1 MTEGSDEM
9 FKVLDKKLILIPFA
23 VILLHIVILS
33 TFILVNNFSFGILS
47 FFVSTIIL
55 ILVYIYANR
64 WLNLSEDNLQVLA
77 KDMATGKQY
86 AVDEIPFGLIILNEQ
101 DEVIW
106 MNEYMENVVP
116 VDLYKEPIN
125 MIFPNLLTTLT
136 ANNLTSTDTFYNERY
151 YRVYHEE
158 DINALH
164 FVEVTKEKELE
175 AKIENGQPVIGILFL
190 DNYDDVT
197 QNMTEALKSELN
209 NIITTSINNWS
220 TDHHIYIR
228 RFSNDRFIIVMNSES
243 LSSVEETKFNL
254 LDSIREETQEMGAQ
268 ITLSIGIGEG
278 SDDFIE
284 VGHLAQSALDLSLG
298 RGGDQVA
305 IKSANGSARFY
316 GGKTDPM
323 EKRTRVKARV
333 MAHALRDILQEGDNV
348 IIMGHKNPDVDS
360 IGASIGVAKI
370 ANSNGIEAKIV
381 LNESD
386 LDDTLSRLMKEVRD
400 HENLYDLFISSEDTW
415 DIMTPKTTVVVVDT
429 HRPSMVLDMDILNK
443 ATRKV
448 VIDHHRR
455 ADEMISNPLLVY
467 MEPYASSA
475 CELVAELLEYQYK
488 QNKMSRIEAT
498 VMLTGIIVDTRNYTL
513 RTGSRTFDA
522 ASYLRSNGADPVL
535 AQTFLK
541 DDIDTFIARS
551 DLIKSANIDK
561 YGIAIVKADPTMTYH
576 PVTVAQAADT
586 LLQMEGVRAS
596 FVIATR
602 EDESVGIS
610 ARSLGEV
617 NVQIVMEALGGG
629 GHLTNAAT
637 RRTNVTIEELYNELV
652 SEIEKVRDSRSED
665 E

>member
-1 MTEGSDEM
+1 M

-23 VILLHIVILS
+23 IMLLHIVILC

-64 WLNLSEDNLQVLA
+64 WLSLSENNLQLLA
-77 KDMATGKQY
+77 KDIATGKQY
-86 AVDEIPFGLIILNEQ
+86 TVDDLPFGLIILNDD
-101 DEVIW
+101 DEIMW
-106 MNEYMENVVP
+106 MNEYMESVVP
-116 VDLYKEPIN
+116 EELYKEPIN
-125 MIFPNLLTTLT
+125 VTFPNLLTTLRT
-136 ANNLTSTDTFYNERY
+136 NNLTSTEAVYNDRY
-151 YRVYHEE
+151 YSVYHEE
-158 DINALH
+158 DIKALH
-164 FVEVTKEKELE
+164 FVDITKLKELE
-175 AKIENGQPVIGILFL
+175 NKIENARPVIGILFL

-209 NIITTSINNWS
+209 NMITTAINEWA
-220 TDHHIYIR
+220 TEHHIYIR
-228 RFSNDRFIIVMNSES
+228 RFSNDRFMIVMNTES
-243 LSSVEETKFNL
+243 LKSLEKTKFEL
-254 LDSIREETQEMGAQ
+254 LDTVRDNTQEIGAQ

-278 SDDFIE
+278 SADYTE
-284 VGHLAQSALDLSLG
+284 VGQLAQSALDLSLG

-305 IKSANGSARFY
+305 IKAVNGAARFY

-333 MAHALRDILQEGDNV
+333 MAHALRDILKEGDNV
-348 IIMGHKNPDVDS
+348 IIMGHKSPDVDS

-370 ANSNGIEAKIV
+370 ASSNDIDAKIV

-386 LDDTLSRLMKEVRD
+386 LDDTLSRLMNEVRD
-400 HENLYDLFISSEDTW
+400 HESLYNLFISSDDAW
-415 DIMTPKTTVVVVDT
+415 DIMTPNTTVVVVDT
-429 HRPSMVLDMDILNK
+429 HRPSMVLDEDILNK

-535 AQTFLK
+535 AQKFLK

-561 YGIAIVKADPTMTYH
+561 HGIAIVKADPTMTYH

-596 FVIATR
+596 FVVAIR
-602 EDESVGIS
+602 EDESIGIS

-617 NVQIVMEALGGG
+617 NVQIIMEALGGG

-637 RRTNVTIEELYNELV
+637 RRTDLTIDELYDELV
-652 SEIEKVRDSRSED
+652 TEIENARDSRSED

>member
-1 MTEGSDEM
+1 M

-23 VILLHIVILS
+23 IMLLHIVILC

-64 WLNLSEDNLQVLA
+64 WLSLSENNLQSLA
-77 KDMATGKQY
+77 KDIATGKQY
-86 AVDEIPFGLIILNEQ
+86 TVDELPFGLIILNDD
-101 DEVIW
+101 DEIMW
-106 MNEYMENVVP
+106 MNEYMERVVP

-125 MIFPNLLTTLT
+125 VTFPNLLTTLRS
-136 ANNLTSTDTFYNERY
+136 NNLTSTETMYNDRH
-151 YRVYHEE
+151 YRVYYEE
-158 DINALH
+158 DIKALH
-164 FVEVTKEKELE
+164 FVDITQLKELE
-175 AKIENGQPVIGILFL
+175 NKIENARPVIGILFL

-197 QNMTEALKSELN
+197 QNMSEALKSELN
-209 NIITTSINNWS
+209 NMITTSINEWA
-220 TDHHIYIR
+220 TEYDIYIR
-228 RFSNDRFIIVMNSES
+228 RFSNDRFMIIMNSES
-243 LSSVEETKFNL
+243 LKSVEKTKFGL
-254 LDSIREETQEMGAQ
+254 LDTVRDNTQEIGAQ

-278 SDDFIE
+278 SDDYIE

-305 IKSANGSARFY
+305 IKAVNGSARFY

-333 MAHALRDILQEGDNV
+333 MAHALRDILLESDNV

-370 ANSNGIEAKIV
+370 ASSNDIDAKII

-400 HENLYDLFISSEDTW
+400 HESLYNLFISSEDAW
-415 DIMTPKTTVVVVDT
+415 DIMTPNTTVVVVDT
-429 HRPSMVLDMDILNK
+429 HRPSMVLDEDILNK

-498 VMLTGIIVDTRNYTL
+498 IMLTGIIVDTRNYTL

-535 AQTFLK
+535 AQNFLK

-551 DLIKSANIDK
+551 DLIKSANIDEH
-561 YGIAIVKADPTMTYH
+561 GIAIVKADPTMTYH
-576 PVTVAQAADT
+576 PVTMAQAADT

-596 FVIATR
+596 FVVATR
-602 EDESVGIS
+602 EDESIGIS

-617 NVQIVMEALGGG
+617 NVQLVMEALGGG

-637 RRTNVTIEELYNELV
+637 RRTDLTIDELYDELV
-652 SEIEKVRDSRSED
+652 MEIENVRDSRSED

>member
-1 MTEGSDEM
+1 M
-9 FKVLDKKLILIPFA
+9 
-23 VILLHIVILS
+23 LLHIVILC
-33 TFILVNNFSFGILS
+33 TFIIVNNFSFGILS

-64 WLNLSEDNLQVLA
+64 WLSLSENNLQSLA
-77 KDMATGKQY
+77 KDIATGKQY
-86 AVDEIPFGLIILNEQ
+86 TVDELPFGLIILNDD
-101 DEVIW
+101 DEIMW
-106 MNEYMENVVP
+106 MNEYMERVVP

-125 MIFPNLLTTLT
+125 VTFPNLLTTLRS
-136 ANNLTSTDTFYNERY
+136 NNLTSTEAMYNDRH

-158 DINALH
+158 DIKALH
-164 FVEVTKEKELE
+164 FVDITKLKELE
-175 AKIENGQPVIGILFL
+175 NKIENARPVIGILFL

-209 NIITTSINNWS
+209 NMITTSINEWA
-220 TDHHIYIR
+220 TEHHIYIR
-228 RFSNDRFIIVMNSES
+228 RFSNDRFMIVMNSES
-243 LSSVEETKFNL
+243 LKSVEKTKFGL
-254 LDSIREETQEMGAQ
+254 LDTVRDNTQEIGAQ

-278 SDDFIE
+278 SDDYIE

-305 IKSANGSARFY
+305 IKAVNGSARFY

-333 MAHALRDILQEGDNV
+333 MAHALRDILLEGDNV
-348 IIMGHKNPDVDS
+348 IIMGHENPDVDS

-370 ANSNGIEAKIV
+370 ASSNDIDAKII

-400 HENLYDLFISSEDTW
+400 HESLYNLFISSEEAW
-415 DIMTPKTTVVVVDT
+415 DIMTPNTTVVVVDT
-429 HRPSMVLDMDILNK
+429 HRPSMVLDEDILNK

-498 VMLTGIIVDTRNYTL
+498 IMLTGIIVDTRNYTL

-561 YGIAIVKADPTMTYH
+561 HGIAIVKADPTMTYH

-596 FVIATR
+596 FVVATR
-602 EDESVGIS
+602 EDESIGIS

-637 RRTNVTIEELYNELV
+637 RRTDLTIDELYNELV
-652 SEIEKVRDSRSED
+652 TEIEKVRDSRSEN

>member
-1 MTEGSDEM
+1 M

-23 VILLHIVILS
+23 IMLLHIVILC
-33 TFILVNNFSFGILS
+33 TFIIVNNFSFGILS

-64 WLNLSEDNLQVLA
+64 WLSLSENNLQSLA
-77 KDMATGKQY
+77 KDIATGRQY
-86 AVDEIPFGLIILNEQ
+86 TVDELPFGLIILNDD
-101 DEVIW
+101 DEIMW
-106 MNEYMENVVP
+106 MNEYMERVVP

-125 MIFPNLLTTLT
+125 VTFPNLLTTLRS
-136 ANNLTSTDTFYNERY
+136 NNLTSTETMYNDRH

-158 DINALH
+158 DIKALH
-164 FVEVTKEKELE
+164 FVDITQLKELE
-175 AKIENGQPVIGILFL
+175 NKIENARPVIGILFL

-209 NIITTSINNWS
+209 NMITTSINEWA
-220 TDHHIYIR
+220 TEHHIYIR
-228 RFSNDRFIIVMNSES
+228 RFSNDRFMIVMNSES
-243 LSSVEETKFNL
+243 LKSVEKTKFGL
-254 LDSIREETQEMGAQ
+254 LDTVRDNTQEIGAQ

-278 SDDFIE
+278 SDDYIE

-305 IKSANGSARFY
+305 IKAVNGSARFY

-333 MAHALRDILQEGDNV
+333 MAHALRDILLEGDNV
-348 IIMGHKNPDVDS
+348 IIMGHENPDVDS

-370 ANSNGIEAKIV
+370 ASSNDIDAKII

-400 HENLYDLFISSEDTW
+400 HESLYNLFISSEDAW
-415 DIMTPKTTVVVVDT
+415 DIMTPNTTVVVVDT
-429 HRPSMVLDMDILNK
+429 HRPSMVLDEDILNK

-498 VMLTGIIVDTRNYTL
+498 IMLTGIIVDTRNYTL

-561 YGIAIVKADPTMTYH
+561 HGIAIVKADPTMTYH

-596 FVIATR
+596 FVVATR
-602 EDESVGIS
+602 EDESIGIS

-617 NVQIVMEALGGG
+617 NVQLVMEALGGG

-637 RRTNVTIEELYNELV
+637 RRTDLTIDELYDELV
-652 SEIEKVRDSRSED
+652 TEIEKVRDSRSEN

>member
-1 MTEGSDEM
+1 M

-23 VILLHIVILS
+23 IMLLHIVILC

-64 WLNLSEDNLQVLA
+64 WLSLSENNLQSLA
-77 KDMATGKQY
+77 RDIATGRQY
-86 AVDEIPFGLIILNEQ
+86 TVDELPFGLIILNDD
-101 DEVIW
+101 DEIMW
-106 MNEYMENVVP
+106 MNEYMERVVP

-125 MIFPNLLTTLT
+125 VTFPNLLTTLRS
-136 ANNLTSTDTFYNERY
+136 NNLTSTETMYNDRH
-151 YRVYHEE
+151 YRVYYEE
-158 DINALH
+158 DIKALH
-164 FVEVTKEKELE
+164 FVDITKLKELE
-175 AKIENGQPVIGILFL
+175 NKIENARPVIGILFL

-209 NIITTSINNWS
+209 NMITTSINEWA
-220 TDHHIYIR
+220 TEYDIYIR
-228 RFSNDRFIIVMNSES
+228 RFSNDRFMIIMNSES
-243 LSSVEETKFNL
+243 LKSVEKTKFGL
-254 LDSIREETQEMGAQ
+254 LDTVRDNTQEIGAQ

-278 SDDFIE
+278 SDDYIE

-305 IKSANGSARFY
+305 IKAVNGSARFY

-333 MAHALRDILQEGDNV
+333 MAHALRDILLEGDNV

-370 ANSNGIEAKIV
+370 ASSNDIDAKII

-400 HENLYDLFISSEDTW
+400 HESLYNLFISSEDVW
-415 DIMTPKTTVVVVDT
+415 DIMTPNTTVVVVDT
-429 HRPSMVLDMDILNK
+429 HRPSMVLDEDILNK
-443 ATRKV
+443 ARRKV

-551 DLIKSANIDK
+551 DLIKSAKIDEH
-561 YGIAIVKADPTMTYH
+561 GIAIVKADPTMTYH
-576 PVTVAQAADT
+576 PVTMAQAADT

-596 FVIATR
+596 FVVATR
-602 EDESVGIS
+602 EDESIGIS

-617 NVQIVMEALGGG
+617 NVQLVMEALGGG

-637 RRTNVTIEELYNELV
+637 RRTDLTIDELYDELV
-652 SEIEKVRDSRSED
+652 TKIENVRDSRSED

>member
-1 MTEGSDEM
+1 M

-23 VILLHIVILS
+23 IMLLHIVILC
-33 TFILVNNFSFGILS
+33 TFIIVNNFSFGILS

-64 WLNLSEDNLQVLA
+64 WLSLSENNLQSLA
-77 KDMATGKQY
+77 KDIATGRQY
-86 AVDEIPFGLIILNEQ
+86 TVDELPFGLIILNDD
-101 DEVIW
+101 DEIMW
-106 MNEYMENVVP
+106 MNEYMERVVP

-125 MIFPNLLTTLT
+125 VTFPNLLTTLRS
-136 ANNLTSTDTFYNERY
+136 NNLTSTETMYNDRH

-158 DINALH
+158 DIKALH
-164 FVEVTKEKELE
+164 FVDITQLKELE
-175 AKIENGQPVIGILFL
+175 NKIENARPVIGILFL

-209 NIITTSINNWS
+209 NMITTSINEWA
-220 TDHHIYIR
+220 TEHHIYIR
-228 RFSNDRFIIVMNSES
+228 RFSNDRFMIVMNSES
-243 LSSVEETKFNL
+243 LKSVEKTKFGL
-254 LDSIREETQEMGAQ
+254 LDTVRDNTQEIGAQ

-278 SDDFIE
+278 SDDYIE

-305 IKSANGSARFY
+305 IKAVNGSARFY

-333 MAHALRDILQEGDNV
+333 MAHALRDILLEGDNV
-348 IIMGHKNPDVDS
+348 IIMGHENPDVDS

-370 ANSNGIEAKIV
+370 ASSNDIEAKII

-400 HENLYDLFISSEDTW
+400 HESLYNLFISSEEAW
-415 DIMTPKTTVVVVDT
+415 DIMTPNTTVVVVDT
-429 HRPSMVLDMDILNK
+429 HRPSMVLDEDILNK

-498 VMLTGIIVDTRNYTL
+498 IMLTGIIVDTRNYTL

-561 YGIAIVKADPTMTYH
+561 HGIAIVKADPTMTYH

-596 FVIATR
+596 FVVATR
-602 EDESVGIS
+602 EDESIGIS

-637 RRTNVTIEELYNELV
+637 RRTDLTIDELYNELV
-652 SEIEKVRDSRSED
+652 TEIEKVRDSRSEN

>member
-1 MTEGSDEM
+1 M

-23 VILLHIVILS
+23 IMLLHIVILC
-33 TFILVNNFSFGILS
+33 TFIIVNNFSFGILS

-64 WLNLSEDNLQVLA
+64 WLSLSENNLQSLA
-77 KDMATGKQY
+77 KDIATGKQY
-86 AVDEIPFGLIILNEQ
+86 TVDELPFGLIILNDD
-101 DEVIW
+101 DEIMW
-106 MNEYMENVVP
+106 MNEYMERVVP

-125 MIFPNLLTTLT
+125 VTFPNLLTTLRS
-136 ANNLTSTDTFYNERY
+136 NNLTSTETMYNDRH

-158 DINALH
+158 DIKALH
-164 FVEVTKEKELE
+164 FVDITQLKELE
-175 AKIENGQPVIGILFL
+175 NKIENARPVIGILFL

-209 NIITTSINNWS
+209 NMITTSINEWA
-220 TDHHIYIR
+220 TEHHIYIR
-228 RFSNDRFIIVMNSES
+228 RFSNDRFMIVMNSES
-243 LSSVEETKFNL
+243 LKSVEKTKFGL
-254 LDSIREETQEMGAQ
+254 LDTVRDNTQEIGAQ

-278 SDDFIE
+278 SDDYIE

-305 IKSANGSARFY
+305 IKAVNGSARFY

-333 MAHALRDILQEGDNV
+333 MAHALRDILLEGDNV
-348 IIMGHKNPDVDS
+348 IIMGHENPDVDS

-370 ANSNGIEAKIV
+370 ASSNDIEAKII

-400 HENLYDLFISSEDTW
+400 HESLYNLFISSEEAW
-415 DIMTPKTTVVVVDT
+415 DIMTPNTTVVVVDT
-429 HRPSMVLDMDILNK
+429 HRPSMVLDEDILNK

-498 VMLTGIIVDTRNYTL
+498 IMLTGIIVDTRNYML

-561 YGIAIVKADPTMTYH
+561 HGIAIVKADPTMTYH

-596 FVIATR
+596 FVVATR
-602 EDESVGIS
+602 EDESIGIS

-637 RRTNVTIEELYNELV
+637 RRTDLTIDELYNELV
-652 SEIEKVRDSRSED
+652 TEIEKIRDSRSEN

>member
-1 MTEGSDEM
+1 M

-23 VILLHIVILS
+23 IMLLHIVILC
-33 TFILVNNFSFGILS
+33 TFIIVNNFSFGILS

-64 WLNLSEDNLQVLA
+64 WLSLSENNLQSLA
-77 KDMATGKQY
+77 KDIATGRQY
-86 AVDEIPFGLIILNEQ
+86 TVDELPFGLIILNDD
-101 DEVIW
+101 DEIMW
-106 MNEYMENVVP
+106 MNEYMERVVP

-125 MIFPNLLTTLT
+125 VTFPNLLTTLRS
-136 ANNLTSTDTFYNERY
+136 NNLTSTETMYNDRH

-158 DINALH
+158 DIKALH
-164 FVEVTKEKELE
+164 FVDITQLKELE
-175 AKIENGQPVIGILFL
+175 NKIENARPVIGILFL

-209 NIITTSINNWS
+209 NMITTSINEWA
-220 TDHHIYIR
+220 TEHHIYIR
-228 RFSNDRFIIVMNSES
+228 RFSNDRFMIVMNSES
-243 LSSVEETKFNL
+243 LKSVEKTKFGL
-254 LDSIREETQEMGAQ
+254 LDTVRDNTQEIGAQ

-278 SDDFIE
+278 SDDYIE

-305 IKSANGSARFY
+305 IKAVNGSARFY

-333 MAHALRDILQEGDNV
+333 MAHALRDILLEGDNV
-348 IIMGHKNPDVDS
+348 IIMGHENPDVDS

-370 ANSNGIEAKIV
+370 ASSNDIEAKII

-400 HENLYDLFISSEDTW
+400 HESLYNLFISSEEAW
-415 DIMTPKTTVVVVDT
+415 DIMTPNTTVVVVDT
-429 HRPSMVLDMDILNK
+429 HRPSMVLDEDILNK

-498 VMLTGIIVDTRNYTL
+498 IMLTGIIVDTRNYTL

-561 YGIAIVKADPTMTYH
+561 HGIAIVKADPTMTYH

-596 FVIATR
+596 FVVATR
-602 EDESVGIS
+602 EDESIGIS

-617 NVQIVMEALGGG
+617 NVQLVMEALGGG

-637 RRTNVTIEELYNELV
+637 RRTDLTIDELYNELV
-652 SEIEKVRDSRSED
+652 TEIEKVRDSRSEN

>member
-1 MTEGSDEM
+1 M

-23 VILLHIVILS
+23 IMLLHIVILC

-55 ILVYIYANR
+55 ILVYFYANR
-64 WLNLSEDNLQVLA
+64 WLSLSENNLQSLA
-77 KDMATGKQY
+77 RDIATGRQY
-86 AVDEIPFGLIILNEQ
+86 TVDELPFGLIILNDD
-101 DEVIW
+101 DEIMW
-106 MNEYMENVVP
+106 MNEYMERVVP

-125 MIFPNLLTTLT
+125 VTFPNLLTTLRS
-136 ANNLTSTDTFYNERY
+136 NNLTSTEAMYNDRH

-158 DINALH
+158 DIKALH
-164 FVEVTKEKELE
+164 FVDITQLKELE
-175 AKIENGQPVIGILFL
+175 NKIENARPVIGILFL

-209 NIITTSINNWS
+209 NMITTSINEWA
-220 TDHHIYIR
+220 TEHHIYIR
-228 RFSNDRFIIVMNSES
+228 RFSNDRFMIVMNSES
-243 LSSVEETKFNL
+243 LKSVEKTKFGL
-254 LDSIREETQEMGAQ
+254 LDTVRDNTQEIGAQ

-278 SDDFIE
+278 SDDYIE

-305 IKSANGSARFY
+305 IKAVNGSARFY

-333 MAHALRDILQEGDNV
+333 MAHALRDILLEGDNV

-370 ANSNGIEAKIV
+370 ASSNDIDAKII

-400 HENLYDLFISSEDTW
+400 HESLYNLFISSEDAW
-415 DIMTPKTTVVVVDT
+415 DIMTPNTTVVVVDT
-429 HRPSMVLDMDILNK
+429 HRPSMVLDEDILNK

-535 AQTFLK
+535 AQNFLK

-551 DLIKSANIDK
+551 DLIKSANIDEH
-561 YGIAIVKADPTMTYH
+561 GIAIVKADPTMTYH

-596 FVIATR
+596 FVVATR
-602 EDESVGIS
+602 EDESIGIS

-617 NVQIVMEALGGG
+617 NVQLVMEALGGG

-637 RRTNVTIEELYNELV
+637 RRTDLTIDELYDELV
-652 SEIEKVRDSRSED
+652 TEIEKVRDSRSEN

>member
-1 MTEGSDEM
+1 M
-9 FKVLDKKLILIPFA
+9 
-23 VILLHIVILS
+23 
-33 TFILVNNFSFGILS
+33 
-47 FFVSTIIL
+47 
-55 ILVYIYANR
+55 
-64 WLNLSEDNLQVLA
+64 
-77 KDMATGKQY
+77 
-86 AVDEIPFGLIILNEQ
+86 
-101 DEVIW
+101 
-106 MNEYMENVVP
+106 
-116 VDLYKEPIN
+116 
-125 MIFPNLLTTLT
+125 
-136 ANNLTSTDTFYNERY
+136 
-151 YRVYHEE
+151 
-158 DINALH
+158 DITQL
-164 FVEVTKEKELE
+164 KELE
-175 AKIENGQPVIGILFL
+175 NKIENARPVIGILFL

-209 NIITTSINNWS
+209 NMITTSINEWA
-220 TDHHIYIR
+220 TEHHIYIR
-228 RFSNDRFIIVMNSES
+228 RFSNDRFMIVMNSES
-243 LSSVEETKFNL
+243 LKSVEKTKFGL
-254 LDSIREETQEMGAQ
+254 LDTVRDNTQEIGAQ

-278 SDDFIE
+278 SDDYIE

-305 IKSANGSARFY
+305 IKAVNGSARFY

-333 MAHALRDILQEGDNV
+333 MAHALRDILLEGDNV
-348 IIMGHKNPDVDS
+348 IIMGHENPDVDS

-370 ANSNGIEAKIV
+370 ASSNDIEAKII

-400 HENLYDLFISSEDTW
+400 HESLYNLFISSEEAW
-415 DIMTPKTTVVVVDT
+415 DIMTPNTTVVVVDT
-429 HRPSMVLDMDILNK
+429 HRPSMVLDEDILNK

-498 VMLTGIIVDTRNYTL
+498 IMLTGIIVDTRNYTL

-561 YGIAIVKADPTMTYH
+561 HGIAIVKADPTMTYH

-596 FVIATR
+596 FVVATR
-602 EDESVGIS
+602 EDESIGIS

-637 RRTNVTIEELYNELV
+637 RRTDLTIDELYNELV
-652 SEIEKVRDSRSED
+652 TEIEKVRDSRSEN

>member
-1 MTEGSDEM
+1 M

-23 VILLHIVILS
+23 IMLLHIVILC
-33 TFILVNNFSFGILS
+33 TFIIVNNFSFGILS

-64 WLNLSEDNLQVLA
+64 WLSLSENNLQSLA
-77 KDMATGKQY
+77 KDIATGRQY
-86 AVDEIPFGLIILNEQ
+86 TVDELPFGLIILNDD
-101 DEVIW
+101 DEIMW
-106 MNEYMENVVP
+106 MNEYMERVVP

-125 MIFPNLLTTLT
+125 VTFPNLLTTLRS
-136 ANNLTSTDTFYNERY
+136 NNLTSTETMYNDRH

-158 DINALH
+158 DIKALH
-164 FVEVTKEKELE
+164 FVDITQLKELE
-175 AKIENGQPVIGILFL
+175 NKIENARPVIGILFL

-209 NIITTSINNWS
+209 NMITTSINEWA
-220 TDHHIYIR
+220 TEHHIYIR
-228 RFSNDRFIIVMNSES
+228 RFSNDRFMIVMNSES
-243 LSSVEETKFNL
+243 LKSVEKTKFGL
-254 LDSIREETQEMGAQ
+254 LDTVRDNTQEIGAQ

-278 SDDFIE
+278 SDDYIE

-305 IKSANGSARFY
+305 IKAVNGSARFY

-333 MAHALRDILQEGDNV
+333 MAHALRDILLEGDNV
-348 IIMGHKNPDVDS
+348 IIMGHENPDVDS

-370 ANSNGIEAKIV
+370 ASSNDIEAKII

-400 HENLYDLFISSEDTW
+400 HESLYNLFISSEEAW
-415 DIMTPKTTVVVVDT
+415 DIMTPNTTVVVVDT
-429 HRPSMVLDMDILNK
+429 HRPSMVLDEDILNK

-498 VMLTGIIVDTRNYTL
+498 IMLTGIIVDTRNYML

-561 YGIAIVKADPTMTYH
+561 HGIAIVKADPTMTYH

-596 FVIATR
+596 FVVATR
-602 EDESVGIS
+602 EDESIGIS

-637 RRTNVTIEELYNELV
+637 RRTDLTIDELYNELV
-652 SEIEKVRDSRSED
+652 TEIEKIRDSRSEN

>member
-1 MTEGSDEM
+1 M

-23 VILLHIVILS
+23 IMLLHIVILC
-33 TFILVNNFSFGILS
+33 TFIIVNNFSFGILS

-64 WLNLSEDNLQVLA
+64 WLSLSENNLQSLA
-77 KDMATGKQY
+77 KDIATGKQY
-86 AVDEIPFGLIILNEQ
+86 TVDELPFGLIILNDD
-101 DEVIW
+101 DEIMW
-106 MNEYMENVVP
+106 MNEYMERVVP

-125 MIFPNLLTTLT
+125 MTFPNLLTTLRS
-136 ANNLTSTDTFYNERY
+136 NNLTSTEAMYNDRH

-158 DINALH
+158 DIKALH
-164 FVEVTKEKELE
+164 FVDITKLKELE
-175 AKIENGQPVIGILFL
+175 NKIENARPVIGILFL

-209 NIITTSINNWS
+209 NMIITSINEWA
-220 TDHHIYIR
+220 TEHHIYIR
-228 RFSNDRFIIVMNSES
+228 RFSNDRFMIVMNSES
-243 LSSVEETKFNL
+243 LKSVEKTKFGL
-254 LDSIREETQEMGAQ
+254 LDTVRDNTQEIGAQ

-278 SDDFIE
+278 SDDYIE

-305 IKSANGSARFY
+305 IKAVNGSARFY

-333 MAHALRDILQEGDNV
+333 MAHALRDILLEGDNV
-348 IIMGHKNPDVDS
+348 IIMGHENPDVDS

-370 ANSNGIEAKIV
+370 ASSNDIDAKII

-400 HENLYDLFISSEDTW
+400 HESLYNLFISSEDAW
-415 DIMTPKTTVVVVDT
+415 DIMTPNTTVVVVDT
-429 HRPSMVLDMDILNK
+429 HRPSMVLDEDILNK

-498 VMLTGIIVDTRNYTL
+498 IMLTGIIVDTRNYTL

-561 YGIAIVKADPTMTYH
+561 HGIAIVKADPTMTYH

-596 FVIATR
+596 FVVATR
-602 EDESVGIS
+602 EDESIGIS

-617 NVQIVMEALGGG
+617 NVQLVMEALGGG

-637 RRTNVTIEELYNELV
+637 RRTDLTIDELYDELV
-652 SEIEKVRDSRSED
+652 TEIEKVRDSRSEN